1 MFENLKT
8 SIKSVLSDNGIS
20 LYDEYYDIDLI
31 KNYNKSIGFL
41 SVKKIEK
48 LNDYQNFK
56 SERNE
61 IASEFFVTFE
71 CKVIAKKGMTSNLFS
86 QTMNNVYAD
95 FMLSED
101 VKPVSLSIDNLKIN
115 SIYSRLESNIILKF
129 KYYLYEMVTKN

>member
-8 SIKSVLSDNGIS
+8 SVKSVLSDNGIS
-20 LYDEYYDIDLI
+20 VYDEYYDIDLI

-129 KYYLYEMVTKN
+129 KYYLYEMVKQN

>member
-20 LYDEYYDIDLI
+20 VYDEYYDIDLI

-48 LNDYQNFK
+48 INDYQDFI
-56 SERNE
+56 SERNG
-61 IASEFFVTFE
+61 IASEVFVTFE

-86 QTMNNVYAD
+86 QTMNNVYAN

-129 KYYLYEMVTKN
+129 KYYLYEMS

>member
-8 SIKSVLSDNGIS
+8 SVKSVLSDNGIS
-20 LYDEYYDIDLI
+20 VYDEYYDIDLI

-41 SVKKIEK
+41 SVKKIENI
-48 LNDYQNFK
+48 NDYQNFK

-61 IASEFFVTFE
+61 IASEVFVTFE

>member
-20 LYDEYYDIDLI
+20 VYDEYYDIDLI

-48 LNDYQNFK
+48 INDYQDFK
-56 SERNE
+56 NERDE
-61 IASEFFVTFE
+61 IASEVFVTFE
-71 CKVIAKKGMTSNLFS
+71 CKVIAKKGMTSNSFS
-86 QTMNNVYAD
+86 QTMNNVYAN

-115 SIYSRLESNIILKF
+115 NIYSRFESNIILKF
-129 KYYLYEMVTKN
+129 KYYLYEMVKQN